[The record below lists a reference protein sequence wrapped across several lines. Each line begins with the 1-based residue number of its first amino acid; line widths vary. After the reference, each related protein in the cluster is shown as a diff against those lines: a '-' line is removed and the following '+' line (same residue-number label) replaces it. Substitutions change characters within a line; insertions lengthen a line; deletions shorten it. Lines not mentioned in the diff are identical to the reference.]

1 LATAIKKRLVV
12 SAVNFTEGGPFTVLR
27 DCLTTASDCLSNEW
41 EIIALVHDRRLF
53 DLPRVQFIEFPQA
66 KRSWLKRLYLEF
78 WQFNTLSRQIK
89 PDVWLSLHDIS
100 PLINVPRQIV
110 YCHNPSPFYQPRLI
124 DIWWEPSFVL
134 MTLFYK
140 YLYRLN
146 IHANDL
152 IVVQQDW
159 IRRTFQTL
167 YHVNNVVVA
176 QPVVIDLDQNIK
188 NIQGKAGVFVYPAL
202 PRVFKN
208 FEVLCEAA
216 KLLYQQVGNT
226 FEVRLTL
233 SGSESRYA
241 GYLKAHYGE
250 IPVIR
255 FIGRQTTEQMAI
267 NYQEAMALV
276 FPSRVETWGLP
287 ISEAKSYGKPIII
300 ADLPYAHESV
310 GNYDKAVFFD
320 PLDSKQLAET
330 MWNVMQGTH
339 EYAIHTQAKIPKPF
353 ASNWEILMRMVVDGI
368 QCNKGSK
375 L

>member
-1 LATAIKKRLVV
+1 LAAAIKKRLVV

-53 DLPRVQFIEFPQA
+53 DLPRVQFIEFPHA
-66 KRSWLKRLYLEF
+66 KGSWLKRLYLEF
-78 WQFNTLSRQIK
+78 WQFNTLSRKIK

-110 YCHNPSPFYQPRLI
+110 YCHNPSPFYLPRLI

-159 IRRTFQTL
+159 IRRAFQNL

-176 QPVVIDLDQNIK
+176 QPILVDLDQNLK
-188 NIQGKAGVFVYPAL
+188 NISGKSGVFFYPAL

-276 FPSRVETWGLP
+276 FPSRLETWGLP
-287 ISEAKSYGKPIII
+287 ISEAKSFGKPIII

-330 MWNVMQGTH
+330 MRDVMHGKH
-339 EYAIHTQAKIPKPF
+339 DYAIHTQAKIPEPF
-353 ASNWEILMRMVVDGI
+353 ASNWGILMRIVVDEI
-368 QCNKGSK
+368 QGNKGSK